1 MTLVMSARWPIKRLT
16 ICPLLQRT
24 LVRRI
29 TPMSSHTSLDR
40 SFPAALALASPTL
53 GLCILTAPMLVA
65 QPQRLISSRHR
76 YGKHRSASHKQCANC
91 RMNRLLVN
99 LSLAKCLSR
108 RSGA

>member
-53 GLCILTAPMLVA
+53 DQCTLMAPTSVA
-65 QPQRLISSRHR
+65 QPRRLIFSRHR
-76 YGKHRSASHKQCANC
+76 Y
-91 RMNRLLVN
+91 
-99 LSLAKCLSR
+99 AKPCS
-108 RSGA
+108 